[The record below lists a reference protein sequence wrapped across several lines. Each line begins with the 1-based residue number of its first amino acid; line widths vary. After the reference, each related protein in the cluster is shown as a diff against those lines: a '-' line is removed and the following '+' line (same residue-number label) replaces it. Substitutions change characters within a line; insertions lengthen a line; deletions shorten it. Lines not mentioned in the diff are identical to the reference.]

1 VITRHC
7 RRTPLADGREM
18 LFCEDTDGGMGHAF
32 HMLFAV
38 DLLRPKHAWESVVL
52 TADMFDSPMLGA
64 QTQFIDRVTF
74 GEAGTARVLARGP
87 ARYQIELRLVDG
99 RWRAT
104 PETAAAA
111 KLSGIR

>member
-1 VITRHC
+1 
-7 RRTPLADGREM
+7 
-18 LFCEDTDGGMGHAF
+18 
-32 HMLFAV
+32 
-38 DLLRPKHAWESVVL
+38 
-52 TADMFDSPMLGA
+52 
-64 QTQFIDRVTF
+64 VTF

-111 KLSGIR
+111 KLFGIR